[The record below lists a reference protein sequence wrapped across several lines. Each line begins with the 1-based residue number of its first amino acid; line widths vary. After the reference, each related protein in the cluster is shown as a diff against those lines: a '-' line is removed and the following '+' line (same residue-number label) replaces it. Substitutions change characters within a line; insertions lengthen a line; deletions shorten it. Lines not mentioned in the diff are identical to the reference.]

1 MEKKITLA
9 EIYRD
14 FWKCR
19 NFELEHYWQR
29 AIFLTTFLAGC
40 YAGYGSFVISCITH
54 SNEAKWGFVVAN
66 GIALGISLI
75 GLILSLLWIM
85 MAKGSKTWYERYE
98 SAITAFV
105 DKYGNDSNVF
115 EDGAGKIAGFTA
127 VHMDTFDEE
136 PISDWLWKPCG
147 GTYSVSKI
155 NIALGHISVVV
166 WLLLLIVHSI
176 ILKNNVA
183 SLEQFKQAIKFY
195 PSATGCIVIVIC
207 VLLLFWV
214 YTRLVLKSGN
224 LKENC

>member
-40 YAGYGSFVISCITH
+40 YAGYGSFVISCITPDK
-54 SNEAKWGFVVAN
+54 EANCGFVVAN

-105 DKYGNDSNVF
+105 DKYGNDSKVF
-115 EDGAGKIAGFTA
+115 EDDAGKIAGFTA

-166 WLLLLIVHSI
+166 WTLFLSVHAI
-176 ILKNNVA
+176 ILKTNVR
-183 SLEQFKQAIKFY
+183 SLEEFKKAIAFH
-195 PSATGCIVIVIC
+195 PTASGCIVIVIC

-214 YTRLVLKSGN
+214 YTRLALKSGN
-224 LKENC
+224 LRENC